1 MIALTIFDSP
11 PTLDDRRQ
19 TTKRKRERKYPTG
32 ENRTSFASLPFSF
45 VRYEYLKPTSI
56 ITLPIV
62 DTNMRVTRAIS
73 LTNFMVATSALGFQV
88 FVLYPWHKELD
99 SGFEDLKKE
108 HMKVLDAV
116 GKSVSE
122 QQRMAFSNRLSE
134 LKTESSRRW
143 WWM

>member
-1 MIALTIFDSP
+1 MPLT
-11 PTLDDRRQ
+11 TLLLSTTLTRNKEFEQTNKHQKKTPQRR
-19 TTKRKRERKYPTG
+19 RERPI
-32 ENRTSFASLPFSF
+32 SLPLFI
-45 VRYEYLKPTSI
+45 REYNSDKSILDPTSLI
-56 ITLPIV
+56 A
-62 DTNMRVTRAIS
+62 DTDMKLTRAIS

-99 SGFEDLKKE
+99 NGFEDLKKE

>member
-1 MIALTIFDSP
+1 MIAIFDSP
-11 PTLDDRRQ
+11 PTVDDHRK
-19 TTKRKRERKYPTG
+19 TTSEKGK
-32 ENRTSFASLPFSF
+32 ENIPRAKTEPVLPLSPFPSSYTYF
-45 VRYEYLKPTSI
+45 KSTSI

-99 SGFEDLKKE
+99 TGFKDLKKE

>member
-1 MIALTIFDSP
+1 MKL
-11 PTLDDRRQ
+11 
-19 TTKRKRERKYPTG
+19 
-32 ENRTSFASLPFSF
+32 
-45 VRYEYLKPTSI
+45 
-56 ITLPIV
+56 
-62 DTNMRVTRAIS
+62 TRAIS

-99 SGFEDLKKE
+99 TGFENLKKE
-108 HMKVLDAV
+108 HMKVLEAV

-122 QQRMAFSNRLSE
+122 QQRMAFSNRLNE